1 MSVSIQTVEFERREA
16 HLSELDDGAPWTVH
30 GVALGAGDV
39 TVGQSGIKKLWP
51 ADELQKSAETLEGRN
66 LVVDHNNDA
75 GGVVGQVTKAGYKEN
90 VGVIYEAELFDE
102 DLAEKINN
110 GLLEV
115 SIRGK
120 HIDVDTMEENEDGAK
135 IVEGIKF
142 DNLSIVP
149 TGAAPSNTLE
159 MGETEE
165 LSVSELA
172 AFTEDLETAEL
183 QEIEPGM
190 WVTDGDMRGITISA
204 VQDGEVE
211 VDIYEESDGK
221 WRSTGETTMVSTDG
235 LSEWDVDEE
244 EEIGEM
250 QDEESDEEEENAV
263 TSGDNPSQDADPEHD
278 PMGDEKSEQAE
289 IPDEYFFE
297 SEDEAMSFIEDKDGL
312 TGVHEMDEG
321 WMPGAD
327 HDEFMEWWDNQS
339 SQSKHKDEEEMAE
352 GEMDNEEDDES
363 DDEESE
369 SDKPVDSGE
378 GREDVDREGDDED
391 GTPTY
396 SEGDMVRWQVEPQL
410 FGEIVHVDEKRDIVM
425 VEIHESMNGSMKST
439 GFTISAGFSD
449 LNPMQSEEDMDE
461 MSEELAEGYDDYPE
475 AAKENAQMA
484 LDAREETDNPNDCG
498 TDVGWRR
505 ANQLASGESLSRDVI
520 AKMSAFNRHRQNS
533 EMDDDEGKADCGW
546 MMWKAWG
553 GDEGVDWAMDK
564 LDSIEEENG
573 INLSGV
579 EELTTEGEESIVGE
593 DISKEDIRKMSPE
606 RFVDEDEEE
615 LEGSVHEPTHSGED
629 DNEWN
634 KPSLNDF
641 TDESWEDLSDD
652 EKSSIGGHFIFSMT
666 GFPAD
671 NFSDMKLP
679 VVRPDGTLSMNAVR
693 NAKARLSQTDGLSDD
708 QRDRVE
714 SMLND
719 MLGEDEEE
727 AAYGQRSRTIDDTGQ
742 EQSVED
748 SGPVDMAL
756 DLINKYLRLEGKHER
771 DSVDKMLG
779 WLFGANDLPMET
791 VSDFRTASNAF
802 LDQTAGT
809 DSFDGVT
816 IEQFR
821 DWLLMHGD
829 GSRGRREQDV
839 QERGELPPG
848 FATPVHVLT
857 GDDLQQ
863 MTRKSGESELDDA
876 TLQVTTMTNE
886 EIEQKLAEL
895 NEPVAVE
902 QSDLEELQQK
912 ADRFEEMSDTLESLK
927 ERTDILDEVDRSAVE
942 ELADSD
948 EPVVVESAR
957 MEQLEGEAEQVK
969 TVYAAALS
977 DELGAFSAEEL
988 ADKFSIEEL
997 REKYEEQIGD
1007 PAEELASSESAEPQ
1021 SGDPSEEELE
1031 ESAESEEEGS
1041 RTV

>member
-1 MSVSIQTVEFERREA
+1 MSVQIQTVEFERREA
-16 HLSELDDGAPWTVH
+16 HLSELEDGAPWTVH

-51 ADELQKSAETLEGRN
+51 ADELKKSAETLEGRN
-66 LVVDHNNDA
+66 LVVDHNNESD
-75 GGVVGQVTKAGYKEN
+75 GVVGQVTKAGYKDN

-102 DLAEKINN
+102 ELAEKINN

-120 HIDVDTMEENEDGAK
+120 HIDVDTMEENEEGAK

-165 LSVSELA
+165 LSVAELA
-172 AFTEDLETAEL
+172 AFADSLESAEL
-183 QEIEPGM
+183 AEIEPGM
-190 WVTDGDMRGITISA
+190 WVKGDDMRGITISA
-204 VQDGEVE
+204 VEDGEVE
-211 VDIYEESDGK
+211 VDIYEESDDK
-221 WRSTGETTMVSTDG
+221 WRSTGETEMVSTDG

-244 EEIGEM
+244 EDIGSME
-250 QDEESDEEEENAV
+250 DEEEDEEENSS
-263 TSGDNPSQDADPEHD
+263 TTGDVPTKDAEPEHD
-278 PMGDEKSEQAE
+278 PMDDDESEQE
-289 IPDEYFFE
+289 MKIPDKFFFE
-297 SEDEAMSFIEDKDGL
+297 SENEAMSFIEDKDGL
-312 TGVHEMDEG
+312 TGVHEMDKG
-321 WMPGAD
+321 WLPGAD

-339 SQSKHKDEEEMAE
+339 SQSKHKDGGLENLRSE
-352 GEMDNEEDDES
+352 GEEQVIGKDISEEDAREQQPERFPD
-363 DDEESE
+363 
-369 SDKPVDSGE
+369 GE
-378 GREDVDREGDDED
+378 TANEQLEGSIHE
-391 GTPTY
+391 PTY
-396 SEGDMVRWQVEPQL
+396 SG
-410 FGEIVHVDEKRDIVM
+410 
-425 VEIHESMNGSMKST
+425 
-439 GFTISAGFSD
+439 
-449 LNPMQSEEDMDE
+449 
-461 MSEELAEGYDDYPE
+461 
-475 AAKENAQMA
+475 
-484 LDAREETDNPNDCG
+484 
-498 TDVGWRR
+498 
-505 ANQLASGESLSRDVI
+505 
-520 AKMSAFNRHRQNS
+520 
-533 EMDDDEGKADCGW
+533 DDDD
-546 MMWKAWG
+546 
-553 GDEGVDWAMDK
+553 
-564 LDSIEEENG
+564 
-573 INLSGV
+573 
-579 EELTTEGEESIVGE
+579 
-593 DISKEDIRKMSPE
+593 
-606 RFVDEDEEE
+606 
-615 LEGSVHEPTHSGED
+615 
-629 DNEWN
+629 EWN

-641 TDESWEDLSDD
+641 TDESWEDLSDE
-652 EKSSIGGHFIFSMT
+652 EKSDIGGHFIFSMT

-671 NFSDMKLP
+671 NYSDMKLP
-679 VVRPDGTLSMNAVR
+679 VVRPNGTLSMNAVR
-693 NAKARLSQTDGLSDD
+693 NAKSRLSQTDGLSDD

-714 SMLND
+714 SMLNE

-727 AAYGQRSRTIDDTGQ
+727 AAYGKRRRTIDDTGH
-742 EQSVED
+742 EKSVED
-748 SGPVDMAL
+748 SGPVDVAL
-756 DLINKYLRLEGKHER
+756 NLINKYLKIEGKHER

-809 DSFDGVT
+809 DSFEGMTV
-816 IEQFR
+816 EQFR

-829 GSRGRREQDV
+829 GSRGRREQDG

-863 MTRKSGESELDDA
+863 SKHKSGESELDDA

-927 ERTDILDEVDRSAVE
+927 ERTDVLDEADREQVE
-942 ELADSD
+942 ELAEAD

-988 ADKFSIEEL
+988 AGKFSIEEL

-1031 ESAESEEEGS
+1031 EQAEQESEELSEEDEEAEQMRAELKEKILS
-1041 RTV
+1041 R

>member
-16 HLSELDDGAPWTVH
+16 HLSELDEGAPWTVH

-102 DLAEKINN
+102 DLAKKINN

-120 HIDVDTMEENEDGAK
+120 HIDVDTMEENEEGAK

-190 WVTDGDMRGITISA
+190 WVKSDGTRGITISA
-204 VQDGEVE
+204 IEDGEVE

-221 WRSTGETTMVSTDG
+221 WRSTGNTEMMSVDSLT
-235 LSEWDVDEE
+235 EWDVDEE
-244 EEIGEM
+244 EDIGEM
-250 QDEESDEEEENAV
+250 QDDGSDEEDEEEENAV
-263 TSGDNPSQDADPEHD
+263 TSGDSPSQDADPEHD
-278 PMGDEKSEQAE
+278 PMGDEESEQAD
-289 IPDEYFFE
+289 IPDKFFFE

-321 WMPGAD
+321 WMPGD
-327 HDEFMEWWDNQS
+327 SHEEFMEWWDNQS
-339 SQSKHKDEEEMAE
+339 SQSGHKDEEEMAE
-352 GEMDNEEDDES
+352 HGMDEDEEEDDES

-391 GTPTY
+391 DTPSY

-425 VEIHESMNGSMKST
+425 VEIHESRNGKMKST

-449 LNPMQSEEDMDE
+449 LNPMQSGDDEE
-461 MSEELAEGYDDYPE
+461 MSDVTWDEQEL
-475 AAKENAQMA
+475 
-484 LDAREETDNPNDCG
+484 
-498 TDVGWRR
+498 
-505 ANQLASGESLSRDVI
+505 
-520 AKMSAFNRHRQNS
+520 
-533 EMDDDEGKADCGW
+533 
-546 MMWKAWG
+546 
-553 GDEGVDWAMDK
+553 
-564 LDSIEEENG
+564 
-573 INLSGV
+573 

-606 RFVDEDEEE
+606 RFVDEDAEE

-727 AAYGQRSRTIDDTGQ
+727 AAGQRRRTIDDTGQ

-809 DSFDGVT
+809 DSFDGAT

-1031 ESAESEEEGS
+1031 ESAESEEEELSEEDEEAEEMRAELRSKILS
-1041 RTV
+1041 R

>member
-16 HLSELDDGAPWTVH
+16 HLSELDEGAPWTVH

-51 ADELQKSAETLEGRN
+51 AEELKKSAETLEGRN

-120 HIDVDTMEENEDGAK
+120 HIDVDTMEENEEGAK

-149 TGAAPSNTLE
+149 TGAAPSNTIE

-165 LSVSELA
+165 LSVAELA

-183 QEIEPGM
+183 QEVEPGM
-190 WVTDGDMRGITISA
+190 WVEGDDVRGITISA
-204 VQDGEVE
+204 VEDGEVE

-221 WRSTGETTMVSTDG
+221 WRSTGETEMMGVDSLT
-235 LSEWDVDEE
+235 EWDVDEE
-244 EEIGEM
+244 DIGARE
-250 QDEESDEEEENAV
+250 DEESEDEDEENAV
-263 TSGDNPSQDADPEHD
+263 TSGDTPSEDAEPEHE
-278 PMGDEKSEQAE
+278 PMDDDESEQE
-289 IPDEYFFE
+289 MQIPDEYFFE
-297 SEDEAMSFIEDKDGL
+297 AEEDAMAFVEEEDGL
-312 TGVHEMDEG
+312 TGVHEMDG
-321 WMPGAD
+321 MFVPGD
-327 HDEFMEWWDNQS
+327 THEEFMDWWDGGEEDS
-339 SQSKHKDEEEMAE
+339 DEEE
-352 GEMDNEEDDES
+352 
-363 DDEESE
+363 
-369 SDKPVDSGE
+369 
-378 GREDVDREGDDED
+378 
-391 GTPTY
+391 
-396 SEGDMVRWQVEPQL
+396 
-410 FGEIVHVDEKRDIVM
+410 
-425 VEIHESMNGSMKST
+425 
-439 GFTISAGFSD
+439 
-449 LNPMQSEEDMDE
+449 
-461 MSEELAEGYDDYPE
+461 
-475 AAKENAQMA
+475 
-484 LDAREETDNPNDCG
+484 
-498 TDVGWRR
+498 
-505 ANQLASGESLSRDVI
+505 ASR
-520 AKMSAFNRHRQNS
+520 
-533 EMDDDEGKADCGW
+533 
-546 MMWKAWG
+546 
-553 GDEGVDWAMDK
+553 
-564 LDSIEEENG
+564 
-573 INLSGV
+573 
-579 EELTTEGEESIVGE
+579 TEGEEVVGDE
-593 DISKEDIRKMSPE
+593 EAIREQSPE
-606 RFVDEDEEE
+606 RFIDEEDADE
-615 LEGSVHEPTHSGED
+615 LQAIHQPEWESAAD
-629 DNEWN
+629 KEWN
-634 KPSLNDF
+634 APNLEDF
-641 TDESWEDLSDD
+641 TDESWEDLDGDERSDIAD
-652 EKSSIGGHFIFSMT
+652 HFLVSKT
-666 GFPAD
+666 GEFPPERY
-671 NFSDMKLP
+671 SDLALP
-679 VVRPDGTLSMNAVR
+679 VVEPDGTLNLNALA
-693 NAKARLSQTDGLSDD
+693 NAKARAGQVEGVSQ
-708 QRDRVE
+708 
-714 SMLND
+714 
-719 MLGEDEEE
+719 EDEEE
-727 AAYGQRSRTIDDTGQ
+727 ISTKIDSLANDNFEGASFGEGEEEAGDYGKRDRTIDDTGH
-742 EQSVED
+742 EESVED
-748 SGPVDMAL
+748 SGPVDVSL

-791 VSDFRTASNAF
+791 VSDFRTSANAF

-809 DSFDGVT
+809 DSFDGAT

-829 GSRGRREQDV
+829 GSRGRREQET

-876 TLQVTTMTNE
+876 TLQVTNMTNE

-902 QSDLEELQQK
+902 QGDLEELQQK

-1031 ESAESEEEGS
+1031 ESAEESEEEELSEEDEEAEEMREELRSKILS
-1041 RTV
+1041 R